1 MLTFCKIN
9 CHKALPRVRF
19 ILAFRRKE
27 PLISLFKK
35 REGNENSGLFTV
47 AFPERSF
54 SLSHP
59 CLAEK
64 ANLCLRHHR
73 ALSAVPLLNAHNSAL
88 SSVCPV
94 CLSPSL
100 SPSMSPCLSVFMPV
114 CVCLSACLYLS
125 ACLSVGLSICLSAS
139 LSVCLSAC
147 LSVCHGLAWDS

>member
-1 MLTFCKIN
+1 M
-9 CHKALPRVRF
+9 A
-19 ILAFRRKE
+19 
-27 PLISLFKK
+27 
-35 REGNENSGLFTV
+35 LFTV
-47 AFPERSF
+47 TFPERLLPPFLFLALSLCTRCAAAVSRLGRVVRGSLV
-54 SLSHP
+54 SLSPVCHP
-59 CLAEK
+59 CLAERV
-64 ANLCLRHHR
+64 NLSLSHHR